1 MSRTHTSVELH
12 THNVAGGDVL
22 AAHIVAWATAPYCA
36 AAYAVHLDV
45 HVCRLA
51 KRLEVGAVEHS
62 RGALMFGRP
71 SGRAPPRGQSNPAG
85 PALSHPH
92 PWDVGQSEER
102 SALHLPAII
111 GLKLSLW
118 GQFGGRTPDRLQT
131 SSCGRPYI
139 YYGSHTFTIEPG
151 IIGADLPQF
160 LSDWEKT
167 SDLDVSRWGRS
178 LDVETLAKSR
188 RVLE

>member
-62 RGALMFGRP
+62 RGALMFGRLP
-71 SGRAPPRGQSNPAG
+71 GRRAPVRATRPG
-85 PALSHPH
+85 
-92 PWDVGQSEER
+92 
-102 SALHLPAII
+102 LH
-111 GLKLSLW
+111 
-118 GQFGGRTPDRLQT
+118 
-131 SSCGRPYI
+131 
-139 YYGSHTFTIEPG
+139 
-151 IIGADLPQF
+151 
-160 LSDWEKT
+160 
-167 SDLDVSRWGRS
+167 
-178 LDVETLAKSR
+178 
-188 RVLE
+188 